1 MGSRKD
7 EILSRLVE
15 IDSQNTKMR
24 AKREETKTEHEWQQN
39 EVNETTK
46 RYNELARQLTEE
58 RERLKELAADIMSID
73 RIGLAN
79 KEEAEKLKR
88 ELDRIRDA
96 EQIDAD
102 YQLKVDAFKA
112 LCLTAPWRAENRSD
126 GYGAKAY
133 QIDGAVHL
141 AVAGQAILGDKRG
154 LGKTLTSLIYMDLV
168 DSRRVIAIVPP
179 DMMQNFVREI
189 HMWTPHRSPVV
200 IGKQPKGV
208 RDILLNVLKSQP
220 EFFVLVNY
228 EAWRKDNQLV
238 TDLIAL
244 QADTLVMDEAH
255 RMKEWDTRT
264 CTGVRDIR
272 FGMNLCPVG
281 QDTETPCNSDSIH
294 LIDKKLNMAGCT
306 KCGHVGTP
314 LEFSSIKHILPMTGT
329 PILNSPEEI
338 FPLLHLIDPIRFA
351 KMSTFLQDFCY
362 KVGQRYIWR
371 HGGEETLMKIIGPR
385 FLARDRNTA
394 GVEIPEAQHITH
406 DISLEDLKDDYPKQY
421 EAYLQV
427 RDYAQLMLDPDGDTV
442 MSMTVF
448 LTVMLRLRQVLT
460 WPAAIELKVKE
471 QIGVDLNEEP
481 IFEEKVLAN
490 LDVYESA
497 KVDRAEE
504 LIRELV
510 KEGERVVVFSQFK
523 GPLHELQRRI
533 GVRAAL
539 YDGSTPQSRRQQIQL
554 DFDPKTV
561 SQNPTW
567 DVVLCNYKAA
577 GEGMNLNAAAQMI
590 IIDEEWNPGRQ
601 SQAYGRIDRLGQT
614 KPAQIH
620 TIRVGNSVDTWI
632 KSLIDQK
639 ADMINGFEVS
649 ADAYRE
655 AFEAMRR
662 GEL

>member
-1 MGSRKD
+1 MGTSRKD
-7 EILSRLVE
+7 EILSRLVAIE
-15 IDSQNTKMR
+15 EENSKLHTR
-24 AKREETKTEHEWQQN
+24 REETKDAHANTRVQIE
-39 EVNETTK
+39 ETTK
-46 RYNELARQLTEE
+46 VYNELARKLNEE
-58 RERLKELAADIMSID
+58 RERLQQLASDIASID
-73 RIGLAN
+73 RIGSANADELA
-79 KEEAEKLKR
+79 KLKR
-88 ELDRIRDA
+88 ELDRISDA
-96 EQIDAD
+96 EKIDAD
-102 YQLKVDAFKA
+102 YALKVDAFKA
-112 LCLTAPWRAENRSD
+112 QCLTAPWRAENRSD
-126 GYGAKAY
+126 GFGAKPY
-133 QIDGAVHL
+133 QLDGAIHL

-168 DSRRVIAIVPP
+168 DARRVIAVVPP

-208 RDILLNVLKSQP
+208 RDILLKTLKSQP

-238 TDLIAL
+238 DDLVAL

-264 CTGVRDIR
+264 CTGVRNIR
-272 FGMNLCPVG
+272 FGMNMCPVG
-281 QDTETPCNSDSIH
+281 RETDTPCDGEPI
-294 LIDKKLNMAGCT
+294 LIDEKLKMAGCK

-351 KMSTFLQDFCY
+351 KLSTFLQDFCY
-362 KVGQRYIWR
+362 KVGQRYVWR
-371 HGGEETLMKIIGPR
+371 HGGEATLMKIIGPR

-394 GVEIPEAQHITH
+394 GVDIPEAQHITH
-406 DISLEDLKDDYPKQY
+406 DISLADLKEDYPKQY

-471 QIGVDLNEEP
+471 QIGEDDAGEP
-481 IFEEKVLAN
+481 ILEEKVLAN

-523 GPLHELQRRI
+523 GPLHELERRI
-533 GVRAAL
+533 GSRAAV
-539 YDGSTPQSRRQQIQL
+539 YDGSTTQFRRQQIQL

-561 SQNPTW
+561 SQNPKW

-577 GEGMNLNAAAQMI
+577 GEGLNLNAASHMI
-590 IIDEEWNPGRQ
+590 IVDEEWNPGRQ
-601 SQAYGRIDRLGQT
+601 SQAYGRVDRLGTT
-614 KPAQIH
+614 KAAQIH
-620 TIRVGNSVDTWI
+620 TIRVNNSVDTWI

-639 ADMINGFEVS
+639 ADMIAGFEAS
-649 ADAYRE
+649 ADTYRA
-655 AFEAMRR
+655 AFEAMRN

>member
-1 MGSRKD
+1 MANRKD
-7 EILSRLVE
+7 EILARLVE
-15 IDSQNTKMR
+15 IDSENTKLR
-24 AKREETKTEHEWQQN
+24 NQREELKTSHESAQDT
-39 EVNETTK
+39 VNEITK
-46 RYNELARQLTEE
+46 EYNALAMRLQAERDRLRQLAT
-58 RERLKELAADIMSID
+58 DITSVD
-73 RIGLAN
+73 RIGLSN

-88 ELDRIRDA
+88 ELDRLSDKERIDA
-96 EQIDAD
+96 EYLAK
-102 YQLKVDAFKA
+102 LDAFKEA
-112 LCLTAPWRAENRSD
+112 CLTAPWRAENRSD
-126 GYGAKAY
+126 GMGAKGY
-133 QIDGAVHL
+133 QLDGAIHL

-168 DSRRVIAIVPP
+168 GSKRVIAIVPP
-179 DMMQNFVREI
+179 DVMQNFVREI
-189 HMWTPHRSPVV
+189 QLWTPHRSPVV

-208 RDILLNVLKSQP
+208 RDILLNTLRNLP

-228 EAWRKDNQLV
+228 EAWRKDNQLID
-238 TDLIAL
+238 DLIAL
-244 QADTLVMDEAH
+244 QADTMIMDEAH

-264 CTGVRDIR
+264 CTGVRNVR
-272 FGMNLCPVG
+272 FGLNLCPVEECG
-281 QDTETPCNSDSIH
+281 SREVI
-294 LIDKKLNMAGCT
+294 LIDAKLNMAGCS

-314 LEFSSIKHILPMTGT
+314 LEFSSVKHILPMTGT

-351 KMSTFLQDFCY
+351 KMSVFLADFCY
-362 KVGQRYIWR
+362 KVGQRYVW
-371 HGGEETLMKIIGPR
+371 GYGKEESLMKIIGPR

-394 GVEIPEAQHITH
+394 GVDIPEAQHITH
-406 DISLEDLKDDYPKQY
+406 DISLEDLKEDYPKQY

-427 RDYAQLMLDPDGDTV
+427 RDYAQLMLDPDGDNV

-471 QIGVDLNEEP
+471 QIGEDLNGEP
-481 IFEEKVLAN
+481 ILEEKVLAN

-504 LIRELV
+504 LIRELI
-510 KEGERVVVFSQFK
+510 KEGERIVVFSQFK

-533 GVRAAL
+533 GDRACV
-539 YDGSTPQSRRQQIQL
+539 YDGSTSSFRRNEIQL

-561 SQNPTW
+561 SQNPRW

-577 GEGMNLNAAAQMI
+577 GEGLNLNAASHMI
-590 IIDEEWNPGRQ
+590 IVDEEWNPGRQ

-620 TIRVGNSVDTWI
+620 TIRVSSSVDTWI

-639 ADMINGFEVS
+639 ADMISGFDLQ
-649 ADAYRE
+649 ADTYRE
-655 AFEAMRR
+655 AFEALRR

>member
-1 MGSRKD
+1 MGTRKD

-15 IDSQNTKMR
+15 IDTQNDKLR
-24 AKREETKTEHEWQQN
+24 DRRDELKSSHDDKKV
-39 EVNETTK
+39 EVEETTK
-46 RYNELARQLTEE
+46 AYNELARKLTEQ
-58 RERLKELAADIMSID
+58 RNDLQAITADITSID

-88 ELDRIRDA
+88 ELDRIKDA
-96 EQIDAD
+96 EKIDAD

-112 LCLTAPWRAENRSD
+112 MCLTAPWRAENRSD
-126 GYGAKAY
+126 GFGAKAY

-168 DSRRVIAIVPP
+168 DARRVIAIVPP

-208 RDILLNVLKSQP
+208 RDILLKTLKGMP

-228 EAWRKDNQLV
+228 EAWRKDNQLIS
-238 TDLIAL
+238 DLIAL

-264 CTGVRDIR
+264 CTGVREVR

-281 QDTETPCNSDSIH
+281 QDTDTPCGSEEIH

-306 KCGHVGTP
+306 KCGHVGTT
-314 LEFSSIKHILPMTGT
+314 LEFSSIRHILPMTGT

-351 KMSTFLQDFCY
+351 KMSTFLSDFCY
-362 KVGQRYIWR
+362 KVGQRYIW
-371 HGGEETLMKIIGPR
+371 GYGKEESLMKIIGPR

-394 GVEIPEAQHITH
+394 GVDIPEAQHITH
-406 DISLEDLKDDYPKQY
+406 DISLEDLKEEYPKQY

-427 RDYAQLMLDPDGDTV
+427 RDYAQLMLDPDGDMV

-471 QIGVDLNEEP
+471 KIGEDLNGDP
-481 IFEEKVLAN
+481 ILEEKVLAN

-523 GPLHELQRRI
+523 GPLHELARRI
-533 GVRAAL
+533 GSRAAI
-539 YDGSTPQSRRQQIQL
+539 YDGSTTSFRRNEIQL

-561 SQNPTW
+561 SQNPKW

-577 GEGMNLNAAAQMI
+577 GEGLNLNAASHMI

-601 SQAYGRIDRLGQT
+601 SQAYGRVDRLGQT

-620 TIRVGNSVDTWI
+620 TIRVSNSVDTWI
-632 KSLIDQK
+632 KSLIDAK
-639 ADMINGFEVS
+639 ADMISGFEAS
-649 ADAYRE
+649 AETYRA
-655 AFEAMRR
+655 AFEAMRN